1 MHTLYARPGWGSAI
15 VELQLAHYAIP
26 HEIIDLDDLFA
37 SESARARLA
46 PLNPITQVPTL
57 VLPSGEVLTESA
69 AITLHLADLP
79 TGRPTLVPPPGDPTR
94 PAFLRWLVFMVANI
108 YPTFTYADVP
118 ARFIDH
124 EPARQPF
131 RDKVDAYA
139 RRLWLQVEAAA
150 QTPWFTGPTLTAM
163 DLYIAVMTQWRPNRV
178 WFEPNTPRLFAIAKA
193 VEALP
198 EFAAVWQRNT
208 RPAAGGAF

>member
-15 VELQLAHYAIP
+15 VELQLAHYGIP
-26 HEIIDLDDLFA
+26 HEIIDLDDLFT

-46 PLNPITQVPTL
+46 TLNPITQVPTL
-57 VLPSGEVLTESA
+57 VLPTGEILTESA
-69 AITLHLADLP
+69 AITLHLADLAP
-79 TGRPTLVPPPGDPTR
+79 ARTLVPPTGDPTR

-118 ARFIDH
+118 ARFVEH
-124 EPARQPF
+124 EAAQQGF
-131 RDKVDAYA
+131 ADKVNAYA
-139 RRLWLQVEAAA
+139 KRLWLQVEQAAHA
-150 QTPWFTGPTLTAM
+150 PWFTGETLTAM

-178 WFEPNTPRLFAIAKA
+178 WFEPNTPKLIAIAHA

-198 EFAAVWQRNT
+198 QFAAVWQRNA
-208 RPAAGGAF
+208 RPATSSAF